1 MQCGWGFVTTFS
13 QWSKVDTRW
22 YLGVQCQKCHGT
34 ILFALDRSEGTG
46 EGASPLAGKLVL
58 TCTTDK
64 CRHRA
69 DYTAASVSRF
79 RKPANSNKIEKGS
92 ESTKVKKREH

>member
-1 MQCGWGFVTTFS
+1 
-13 QWSKVDTRW
+13 
-22 YLGVQCQKCHGT
+22 
-34 ILFALDRSEGTG
+34 LFALDRSEGT
-46 EGASPLAGKLVL
+46 EEEVTPLAGKLVL

-79 RKPANSNKIEKGS
+79 RKPANSNKSEKKGS
-92 ESTKVKKREH
+92 ESAKVKKREH